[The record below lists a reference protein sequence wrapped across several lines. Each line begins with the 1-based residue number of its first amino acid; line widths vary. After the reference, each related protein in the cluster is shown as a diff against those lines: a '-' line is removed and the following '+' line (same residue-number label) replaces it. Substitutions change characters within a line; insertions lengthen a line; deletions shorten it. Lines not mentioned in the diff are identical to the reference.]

1 MYSVYQSYFNK
12 AQILRLSEKALE
24 VCSQGWGMERTAN
37 IRGET
42 GKQNVLILP
51 KVPGKKGHNDKGL
64 GIGRLS
70 TMEGKLC
77 WWVPCLWQFISL
89 EYLLLKKKQL

>member
-1 MYSVYQSYFNK
+1 MGDGADSKHKRRN
-12 AQILRLSEKALE
+12 
-24 VCSQGWGMERTAN
+24 W
-37 IRGET
+37 ET
-42 GKQNVLILP
+42 EDVLILL

-77 WWVPCLWQFISL
+77 WWVPC
-89 EYLLLKKKQL
+89 